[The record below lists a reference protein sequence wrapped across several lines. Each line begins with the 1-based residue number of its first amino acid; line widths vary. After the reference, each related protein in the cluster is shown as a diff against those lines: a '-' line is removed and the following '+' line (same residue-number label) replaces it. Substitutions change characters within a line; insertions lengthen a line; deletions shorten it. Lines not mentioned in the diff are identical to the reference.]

1 MIVFFCG
8 TFHHTAVDDWTNPCS
23 KFNKALIK
31 SWMKLVHHDGFYSQG
46 FLFPSLFTSH
56 VESLLVGGESA
67 GVNTYMSEVG
77 DEAGMV
83 PR

>member
-1 MIVFFCG
+1 M
-8 TFHHTAVDDWTNPCS
+8 
-23 KFNKALIK
+23 
-31 SWMKLVHHDGFYSQG
+31 GFTPKVSY
-46 FLFPSLFTSH
+46 FPLFSPSH
-56 VESLLVGGESA
+56 VESLIRPSVGGESA